1 VIKLSGAAVAAMV
14 AHAREASPDECCG
27 LLLGTG
33 EEIVA
38 SVRTRNVADAPATR
52 FLIDP
57 RDHIAARRDARG
69 RGLDVRGFYHS
80 HPRSPATPSETDR
93 AEAAYPDH
101 LYAIV
106 SLAADPADVRLFRFA
121 EGHFLPLP
129 FVTVG

>member
-1 VIKLSGAAVAAMV
+1 MITIEAGIVAAMI
-14 AHAREASPDECCG
+14 AHARDASPDECCG

-33 EEIVA
+33 EQIVA
-38 SVRTRNVADAPATR
+38 SVRARNVAEAPATR

-57 RDHIAARRDARG
+57 ENHIAARRDARG
-69 RGLDVRGFYHS
+69 RGLEVRGFYHS
-80 HPRSPATPSETDR
+80 HPRSPAAPSETDR

-106 SLAADPADVRLFRFA
+106 SLAADPADVRLFRLA
-121 EGHFLPLP
+121 EGNFLPLP